1 MDYTTLSLDQVK
13 AGLDDIARDAQTTF
27 GRLDARQLN
36 WRSDPSRWSVAQCF
50 EHLITTNRLMFRA
63 AEEALDDSRPRT
75 VWQRLPVLPGFV
87 GRMMIRS
94 LTPEATRKMTAPS
107 QAQPT
112 ASDIP
117 ADIIQR
123 FVQQNRDAAASVQ
136 AQDEGRL
143 THTIMASPFIKVL
156 TYSVLDAWRLMVAHE
171 RRHFEQARRVTQT
184 PGFPQAES

>member
-1 MDYTTLSLDQVK
+1 MDYTTLSLEQVRS
-13 AGLDDIARDAQTTF
+13 GLEDIARDAQTTF
-27 GRLDARQLN
+27 GGLDARQLN

-50 EHLITTNRLMFRA
+50 EHLITANRLMIHA

-87 GRMMIRS
+87 GRLMIRS
-94 LTPEATRKMTAPS
+94 LSPDAARKMTAPS
-107 QAQPT
+107 EAQPT

-136 AQDEGRL
+136 ALDQERL
-143 THTIMASPFIKVL
+143 ARTIMASPFLKVI
-156 TYSVLDAWRLMVAHE
+156 TYSVMDAWRLMVAHE
-171 RRHFEQARRVTQT
+171 RRHFEQARRVMQT
-184 PGFPQAES
+184 PEFPKS